1 MLITS
6 YTILQFFHD
15 LTILDSQCLEEISNG
30 MNELFDTI
38 IDRAGT
44 GSIKLEAGEKINP
57 YLPKEYITLWVADM
71 DFSCAPEILSAMHA
85 RLDRGILGYTNL
97 SEACKASTCS
107 WMDRRFGWQTDP
119 EEIVYSA
126 GIVAAL
132 YAAVARLT
140 RPGDEVCFLTPAYR
154 PFDDAVRKQGRVPV
168 YSRMLCQDGAWKID
182 FSDLSQKL
190 SRPNC
195 AMFFHC
201 NPHNPTGRVFT
212 ETELTRLG
220 KLCFSNDVFVVS
232 DEIHADLTRTGVTHI
247 PLAKLFPREHR
258 IITCSSPSKS
268 FNLAGNNHAHLF
280 IPDAT
285 LRRDWTKNYYNGHPS
300 ALSNEATIA
309 AYDRSEGWLDGLRVY
324 LDESFVMMQQLFHE
338 RLPKASVSAAE
349 GTYLAWVDLSSYGQD
364 EQALKRCVSA
374 AGVFVQFGE
383 DFVDNATC
391 FMRINLASPWSMLRE
406 GLLRICRALAPE
418 NV

>member
-1 MLITS
+1 
-6 YTILQFFHD
+6 
-15 LTILDSQCLEEISNG
+15 
-30 MNELFDTI
+30 MNYYFDEI
-38 IDRAGT
+38 IDRTGT
-44 GSIKLEAGEKINP
+44 GSIKLEAGEKLNP
-57 YLPKEYITLWVADM
+57 YLPKEHIPLWVADM

-85 RLDRGILGYTNL
+85 RLDRRILGYTSL
-97 SEACKASTCS
+97 SDECKNSTCA
-107 WMDRRFGWQTDP
+107 WMQRRFGWQTDP

-132 YAAVARLT
+132 YAAIERLT

-154 PFDDAVRKQGRVPV
+154 PFDDAVKKQGRVPV
-168 YSRMLCQDGAWKID
+168 YSCMLCQDGAWKID

-212 ETELTRLG
+212 EMELSRLG

-232 DEIHADLTRTGVTHI
+232 DEIHADLTRKGLTHI
-247 PLAKLFPREHR
+247 PLAKLFPQEKR

-280 IPDAT
+280 IPDPA

-300 ALSNEATIA
+300 ALSNEATAA
-309 AYDRSEGWLDGLRVY
+309 AYDRAEGWLDQLRDY
-324 LDESFVMMQQLFHE
+324 LDDNFIAMKRLLCE
-338 RLPKASVSAAE
+338 RLPKAVFSIAE
-349 GTYLAWVDLSSYGQD
+349 GTYLAWVDLSAYGLP
-364 EQALKRCVSA
+364 ESELKRHISA

-383 DFVDNATC
+383 DFVDNADC
-391 FMRINLASPWSMLRE
+391 FMRVNLACPRSILRE
-406 GLLRICRALAPE
+406 GLARICRALEPDL
-418 NV
+418 V